1 MSEQRVTLERDG
13 RVAVVTL
20 SRPAKHNALDP
31 EMFDAIAAMLEFLE
45 QESGLRSV
53 VLRGD
58 GPSFCSGLDLA
69 AMAASGG
76 LAALSAPLLDPPP
89 NRFQQV
95 AIGWLNLPV
104 PVVAA
109 IHGNCLGG
117 GFQIALAADIRIAAP
132 DARLSVME
140 TQWGLIPDMGIT
152 RTLPRLVGI
161 DIAKELTYTA
171 RKLSGQQAAQLGLVT
186 HLAADPFADALALAH
201 EIAERSPDAIRR
213 TKQLFDLGWTGTPAE
228 TLALEA
234 RLQSELIGTPN
245 QLAAVSAGVT
255 NERAEFADPG

>member
-1 MSEQRVTLERDG
+1 MSSERVTLERDG
-13 RVAVVTL
+13 HVAVVTL
-20 SRPAKHNALDP
+20 SRPSKHNALDP
-31 EMFDAIAAMLEFLE
+31 EMFDAITSVLVTLERE
-45 QESGLRSV
+45 PGLRSV

-95 AIGWLNLPV
+95 AVGWLNLPV
-104 PVVAA
+104 PVIAA
-109 IHGNCLGG
+109 IHGNCFGG
-117 GFQIALAADIRIAAP
+117 GLQIALATDIRIATP

-140 TQWGLIPDMGIT
+140 TRWGLIPDMGIT

-161 DIAKELTYTA
+161 DVAKELTYTA
-171 RKLSGQQAAQLGLVT
+171 RVFSGEQAAEHGLVT
-186 HLAADPFADALALAH
+186 RVAAEPFAEALALAH
-201 EIAERSPDAIRR
+201 EIAQRSPDAVRR
-213 TKQLFDLGWTGTPAE
+213 AKQLFDLGWTGAPQE

-234 RLQSELIGTPN
+234 RLQSELIGTRN
-245 QLAAVSAGVT
+245 QLAAVTAGVSSVP
-255 NERAEFADPG
+255 AEFEDPS

>member
-1 MSEQRVTLERDG
+1 MSEERVTLERDG
-13 RVAVVTL
+13 HVAVVTL

-31 EMFDAIAAMLEFLE
+31 DMFDAIVALLGRLE
-45 QESGLRSV
+45 QEPGLRSV

-69 AMAASGG
+69 ALAASGG
-76 LAALSAPLLDPPP
+76 LEALSAPLLHPPP

-95 AIGWLNLPV
+95 AVGWLNLPV

-117 GFQIALAADIRIAAP
+117 GLQIALATDIRIAAP

-161 DIAKELTYTA
+161 DVAKELTYTA
-171 RKLSGQQAAQLGLVT
+171 RVLTGRRAAQLGLVT
-186 HLAADPFADALALAH
+186 HVAADPFADALALAH
-201 EIAERSPDAIRR
+201 EIAERSPDAVRR
-213 TKQLFDLGWTGTPAE
+213 AKQLFDLGWTGTPAE

-245 QLAAVSAGVT
+245 QLAAVSAAVT
-255 NERAEFADPG
+255 KERAEFADPD